1 MGQFAALNGD
11 MPNELS
17 GAANWLAVASQLLL
31 TGIRHKCC
39 HLLFTGL
46 HLTDAMFDFRK
57 LRIWQEGYALTLQVY
72 QATRSF
78 PRDELFGLT
87 SQMRRAA
94 NSIPHNI
101 AEGCGR
107 NSRPELLRF
116 VVIAMGSASELESE
130 VLVAQGL
137 GFLEPIVA
145 ETLLEHTGRL
155 RRMLTAYYQKVK
167 AGPISSVA
175 LSA

>member
-1 MGQFAALNGD
+1 
-11 MPNELS
+11 
-17 GAANWLAVASQLLL
+17 
-31 TGIRHKCC
+31 
-39 HLLFTGL
+39 
-46 HLTDAMFDFRK
+46 MFDFRK

-72 QATRSF
+72 QLTRSF

-94 NSIPHNI
+94 NSVPHNI

-107 NSRPELLRF
+107 NSRAELLRF
-116 VVIAMGSASELESE
+116 IVIAMGSASELESE

-137 GFLEPIVA
+137 NFLEPAQA
-145 ETLLEHTGRL
+145 ETLLDNIGRL

-167 AGPISSVA
+167 AAPESVNTA
-175 LSA
+175 EKPKFLSPEAPKPLE

>member
-1 MGQFAALNGD
+1 
-11 MPNELS
+11 
-17 GAANWLAVASQLLL
+17 
-31 TGIRHKCC
+31 
-39 HLLFTGL
+39 
-46 HLTDAMFDFRK
+46 MFDFRK

-72 QATRSF
+72 QLTRSF

-94 NSIPHNI
+94 NSVPHNI

-116 VVIAMGSASELESE
+116 IVIAMGSASELESE

-137 GFLEPIVA
+137 NFLKPPQA
-145 ETLLEHTGRL
+145 EILLDSIGRL
-155 RRMLTAYYQKVK
+155 RRMLTAYYQKIK
-167 AGPISSVA
+167 SAPE
-175 LSA
+175 LSAEKTKLQE